1 MASEPRERKDFLL
14 RIRVTQEQRREIEA
28 AAKKMKMDLSSWA
41 DLTFYWKRNEHRR
54 IVNQNEIQIS
64 DCRRN

>member
-41 DLTFYWKRNEHRR
+41 RSHLLLEAERTQENSQSK
-54 IVNQNEIQIS
+54 
-64 DCRRN
+64 